1 MDGIPILLLASNVFL
16 KQNQIITNI
25 SLNNCV
31 SVLKR
36 FADH

>member
-16 KQNQIITNI
+16 KQNQIMTDI

-31 SVLKR
+31 SILKR
-36 FADH
+36 FGDH